1 MTDAPAPAGAG
12 APSTAEVPKLRRLLK
27 RAEFLY
33 VAQGLS
39 AARGAVVVQS
49 RPPPAPAAHIGVGF
63 TATRKV
69 GGAVVRN
76 RAKRR
81 MREAARALLPLHGRP
96 GLHYVFVARAGTPS
110 RSWER
115 LLDDVRQALQ
125 ALEAG
130 GDKARPPPRR
140 PKTTKPPTNAQL
152 GPNRSHG

>member
-1 MTDAPAPAGAG
+1 MIDAPE
-12 APSTAEVPKLRRLLK
+12 TASETQPLLPTLRQLQK
-27 RAEFLY
+27 RAEFLF
-33 VAQGLS
+33 VAQGIS
-39 AARGAVVVQS
+39 AARGAVVVQA
-49 RPPPAPAAHIGVGF
+49 RAREDRALHEAGVGF
-63 TATRKV
+63 TATKKV

-140 PKTTKPPTNAQL
+140 PKNAKPPSNAQL